1 MNGKNKHT
9 KQMIKLILMHHIN
22 RYNLDKQLLEKHPEL
37 EKILTE
43 SIKNH
48 EKAIIN
54 CVTSKDFQAVLESCI
69 FI

>member
-9 KQMIKLILMHHIN
+9 KQMIKMILMHRIN

-54 CVTSKDFQAVLESCI
+54 CVTSKDFQAVLESCF